1 MDDYE
6 SRLARDREAGYEDRE
21 KSLTAEVARLREAL
35 ESVAK
40 ACICGG
46 KGRRMHWPEFRL
58 CEDSGEDHA
67 CPEQRE
73 IDCFSRQCGIARAAL
88 GRTTT

>member
-1 MDDYE
+1 M
-6 SRLARDREAGYEDRE
+6 SDRCAHCGTAGVHHCYA
-21 KSLTAEVARLREAL
+21 AEVARLREAL
-35 ESVAK
+35 EQVAK

-46 KGRRMHWPEFRL
+46 KGRRMHWPECRL

-88 GRTTT
+88 GRTP